1 MNKKDFNEM
10 FQDYI
15 DKNKIKG
22 DDILNSCSEEKNRL
36 KCKKI
41 LEAQRA
47 KNERSEIILKL
58 NMMMGLKS
66 LHGILFIEALLEKLK
81 LVK

>member
-1 MNKKDFNEM
+1 MNKKDFNAM
-10 FQDYI
+10 FEDYVE
-15 DKNKIKG
+15 NQKIKG
-22 DDILNSCSEEKNRL
+22 ADIVNGNGNSL
-36 KCKKI
+36 KVTQK
-41 LEAQRA
+41 LYAQQA

-58 NMMMGLKS
+58 NMMLGLKS